1 MTTSSTVT
9 EEASPPSFFSLLPS
23 RRLPLLAGEHVS
35 LGVEVVR
42 REGQPGALRES
53 GVSPFSTML
62 VFQLLREAARGE
74 GS

>member
-35 LGVEVVR
+35 LGVGVVR
-42 REGQPGALRES
+42 REGQPGALRE
-53 GVSPFSTML
+53 L
-62 VFQLLREAARGE
+62 RLALQLPREAEPCDGV
-74 GS
+74 